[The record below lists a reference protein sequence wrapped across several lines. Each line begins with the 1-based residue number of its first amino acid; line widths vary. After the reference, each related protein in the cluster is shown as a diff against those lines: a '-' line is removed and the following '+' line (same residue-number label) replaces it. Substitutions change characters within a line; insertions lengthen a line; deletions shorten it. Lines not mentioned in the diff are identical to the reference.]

1 MGVSL
6 PVYDVVY
13 CVVAYH
19 MGKLPNALPK
29 QVVRGSNPLA
39 RSKHRRHTYEVKD
52 LRGMRFQVLFFVPYA
67 VES

>member
-1 MGVSL
+1 MGMGL
-6 PVYDVVY
+6 PVYGVAY
-13 CVVAYH
+13 RVVAGH
-19 MGKLPNALPK
+19 MGKLANVLPK